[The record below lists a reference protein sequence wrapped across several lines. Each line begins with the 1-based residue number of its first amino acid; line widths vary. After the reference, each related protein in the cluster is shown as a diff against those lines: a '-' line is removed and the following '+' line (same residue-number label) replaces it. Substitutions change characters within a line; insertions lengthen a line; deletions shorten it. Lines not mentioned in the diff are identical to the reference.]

1 MSEAIFLVTRMITK
15 IKMLLFKILF
25 GKEENSMVAFYMYMF
40 LHEQITV
47 KDIPKKLRVKVRDKL
62 IECGETDA
70 AAEIDEYINN
80 NP

>member
-1 MSEAIFLVTRMITK
+1 MKMITK
-15 IKMLLFKILF
+15 IKMFLFKLFF
-25 GKEENSMVAFYMYMF
+25 GKEENSMVAFYVYMF
-40 LHEQITV
+40 LNEQITV

-62 IECGETDA
+62 VEIGETDA

>member
-1 MSEAIFLVTRMITK
+1 
-15 IKMLLFKILF
+15 
-25 GKEENSMVAFYMYMF
+25 MVAFYVYMF
-40 LHEQITV
+40 LNEQITV

-62 IECGETDA
+62 VEIGETDA